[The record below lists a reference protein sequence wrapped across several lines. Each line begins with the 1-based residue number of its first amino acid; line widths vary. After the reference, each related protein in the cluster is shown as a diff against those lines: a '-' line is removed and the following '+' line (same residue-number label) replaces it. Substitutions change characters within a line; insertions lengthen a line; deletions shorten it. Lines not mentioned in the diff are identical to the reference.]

1 MITKDT
7 WQIIGRETNKQ
18 KKEIK
23 PGLKIST
30 RQLNVSALNCPNVSW
45 ASNYVTGRVWAAL
58 SLFDTKYE
66 TK

>member
-7 WQIIGRETNKQ
+7 WQIIGREKKKK

-30 RQLNVSALNCPNVSW
+30 RQLNVSALSCPNVSW

-66 TK
+66 TE

>member
-30 RQLNVSALNCPNVSW
+30 RQLNVSALNCPNFSCSGLQITLQV
-45 ASNYVTGRVWAAL
+45 GFGL
-58 SLFDTKYE
+58 H
-66 TK
+66 